1 LGFQEGGKLM
11 ATNPV
16 GWFEIY
22 VEDMRRAKDFY
33 ETVFD
38 VTLEKLNDEQPE
50 LWKFPQTMTKY
61 GASGALASVEGMPSG
76 GNSTLVYF
84 TCENC
89 ANELSRVVQAGGTI
103 MKEKFSIGEYGFIA
117 IAFDTEGNM
126 IGLHSLH

>member
-1 LGFQEGGKLM
+1 M
-11 ATNPV
+11 STNPV

-22 VEDMRRAKDFY
+22 VQDMGRAKAFY
-33 ETVFD
+33 ETVFG
-38 VTLEKLNDEQPE
+38 VALERLNEAQPE
-50 LWKFPQTMTKY
+50 LWKFPQSMTRY

-89 ANELSRVVQAGGTI
+89 ADELARVVAAGGKV